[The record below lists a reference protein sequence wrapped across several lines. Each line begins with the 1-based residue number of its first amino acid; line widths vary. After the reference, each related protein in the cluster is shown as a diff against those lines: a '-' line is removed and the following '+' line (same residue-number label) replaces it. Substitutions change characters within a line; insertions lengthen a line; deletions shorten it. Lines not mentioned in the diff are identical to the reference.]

1 MVRLVSGVILA
12 AAALAAILFLPIV
25 ALRALAVAVAAMA
38 AHEFMRIAARME
50 HSGAYQELTGSLPMA
65 PFPVLREWIGV
76 LLTLGLAAVIAW
88 QLAVPTE
95 ALLLVALGWLAV
107 DVLMLGTSIRDAGAV
122 IIAPVY
128 TGAPLGMLAVIHATH
143 GWRATLMLIATVI
156 VSDSSQYY
164 SGRSFGRHPLA
175 PSISPKK
182 TVEGAVGGL
191 VCGTAFA
198 TLVGTQLFPEASLTG
213 LVLLGA
219 AIVVLGIC
227 GDLFES
233 RLKRAAG
240 MKDSSSL
247 IPGHGGI
254 LDRIDALL
262 FAAPAFYVYLRVTS

>member
-1 MVRLVSGVILA
+1 V
-12 AAALAAILFLPIV
+12 
-25 ALRALAVAVAAMA
+25 
-38 AHEFMRIAARME
+38 
-50 HSGAYQELTGSLPMA
+50 
-65 PFPVLREWIGV
+65 
-76 LLTLGLAAVIAW
+76 
-88 QLAVPTE
+88 
-95 ALLLVALGWLAV
+95 
-107 DVLMLGTSIRDAGAV
+107 
-122 IIAPVY
+122 
-128 TGAPLGMLAVIHATH
+128 HATH

-164 SGRSFGRHPLA
+164 TGRSLGRRPLA
-175 PSISPKK
+175 PRISPKK

-191 VCGTAFA
+191 VFGTAFA
-198 TLVGTQLFPEASLTG
+198 AVVGKQLFPEAGAGG
-213 LVLLGA
+213 LLLLGA

-262 FAAPAFYVYLRVTS
+262 FTAPAFYIYLQVTT